1 MKVPREIEIQDEIE
15 KRLSSY
21 DINPYSIICSFAFDS
36 GIVSI
41 TFYLNSDLLE
51 FLDILDYKN
60 QCDKIN
66 TVFCNKVYNLFTV
79 YFPHPI
85 FLPLP
90 AS

>member
-15 KRLSSY
+15 KRLSNY

-60 QCDKIN
+60 QCDKSGYLILEDNNTIILSGLGLIN
-66 TVFCNKVYNLFTV
+66 LYTL
-79 YFPHPI
+79 
-85 FLPLP
+85 L
-90 AS
+90 

>member
-15 KRLSSY
+15 KRLSNY
-21 DINPYSIICSFAFDS
+21 DINPYSVICSFAFDS

-60 QCDKIN
+60 QCDKSGYLILENNNTIILSGLGLIN
-66 TVFCNKVYNLFTV
+66 LYTL
-79 YFPHPI
+79 
-85 FLPLP
+85 L
-90 AS
+90 

>member
-60 QCDKIN
+60 QCDKSGYLILEDNNTIILSGLGLIN
-66 TVFCNKVYNLFTV
+66 LYTL
-79 YFPHPI
+79 
-85 FLPLP
+85 L
-90 AS
+90 

>member
-1 MKVPREIEIQDEIE
+1 MKVPREIEIQDKIE
-15 KRLSSY
+15 KRLSNY

-60 QCDKIN
+60 QCDKSGYLILEDNNTIILSGLGLIN
-66 TVFCNKVYNLFTV
+66 LYTL
-79 YFPHPI
+79 
-85 FLPLP
+85 L
-90 AS
+90 

>member
-1 MKVPREIEIQDEIE
+1 MKVPREVEIQDEIE

-60 QCDKIN
+60 QCDKSGYLILEDNNTIILSGLGLIN
-66 TVFCNKVYNLFTV
+66 LYTL
-79 YFPHPI
+79 
-85 FLPLP
+85 L
-90 AS
+90 